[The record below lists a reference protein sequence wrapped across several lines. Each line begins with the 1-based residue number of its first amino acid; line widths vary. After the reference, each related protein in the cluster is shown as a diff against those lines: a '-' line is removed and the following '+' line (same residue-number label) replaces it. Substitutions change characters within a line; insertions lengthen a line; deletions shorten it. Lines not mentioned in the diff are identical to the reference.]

1 MNMSTQAP
9 AASGTA
15 AAPSSTPSTVAFE
28 NAPLT
33 PFHLR
38 VTFAGTGGQFS
49 DGFVLGIIG
58 IALAIATPQLHLN
71 AVWLGILG
79 AASLA
84 GLFAGS
90 LFAGSFVDRFG
101 RRALFN
107 YDMALFALISVAQ
120 FWVTSPTQL
129 LVLRLLLGITL
140 GFDYV
145 VSKALVVEYSPI
157 RLRGRLL
164 SWLAIAW
171 ALGYACAYVVGYLL
185 RDRGPDIWRVMLLSS
200 AIPAAIVF
208 LFRVRIPESPLWLQR
223 KGRTAE
229 ALAIIRENIGANI
242 VLNRAA
248 ESTAGAQA
256 SSDAGTTVSRLFSAQ
271 WRTRLFIACFFYM
284 CLVIPYFSLGTFSPM
299 VFASLHIQDK
309 FLAGLIYNVFL
320 LFGTVAGALVVDRI
334 SRRAFL
340 LWGFF
345 LSAIVL
351 ACLSF
356 GSHLPGSAV
365 VPLFAIFALVLSGT
379 NNLCFLYPQELFTT
393 ELRATALGFAVAAS
407 RVGSAVTTFLFPSI
421 VATYGG
427 QAAVYLC
434 VAVLAAG
441 GVACAIWA
449 PETRHASLES

>member
-1 MNMSTQAP
+1 MNISTRTRFESLADAP
-9 AASGTA
+9 PT
-15 AAPSSTPSTVAFE
+15 TVAFE

-107 YDMALFALISVAQ
+107 YDMALFAVISVAQ

-129 LVLRLLLGITL
+129 LILRLLLGITL

-145 VSKALVVEYSPI
+145 VSKALVVEYSPM

-185 RDRGPDIWRVMLLSS
+185 KDHGPDIWRVMLLSS
-200 AIPAAIVF
+200 AVPAAVVF

-229 ALAIIRENIGANI
+229 AMAIIRDNIGPNI
-242 VLNRAA
+242 VLNRP
-248 ESTAGAQA
+248 AGAAQA
-256 SSDAGTTVSRLFSAQ
+256 GSSGSAITKVFSGQ

-320 LFGTVAGALVVDRI
+320 LLGTVAGALVVDRI

-340 LWGFF
+340 LGGFF

-356 GSHLPGSAV
+356 GSHLPGTAV
-365 VPLFAIFALVLSGT
+365 VALFAVFALVLSGT

-407 RVGSAVTTFLFPSI
+407 RIGSAVTTFLFPSI
-421 VATYGG
+421 VAIYGG

-434 VAVLAAG
+434 VVVLAVG
-441 GVACAIWA
+441 GVICAIWA

>member
-1 MNMSTQAP
+1 MNLSREARFDSATAVAP
-9 AASGTA
+9 
-15 AAPSSTPSTVAFE
+15 PSVAFE
-28 NAPLT
+28 DAPLT

-90 LFAGSFVDRFG
+90 LFAGPFVDRFG

-107 YDMALFALISVAQ
+107 YDMALFAIISVAQ
-120 FWVTSPTQL
+120 FWVSSPTEL
-129 LVLRLLLGITL
+129 LVLRLLLGVTL

-145 VSKALVVEYSPI
+145 VSKALVVEYSP
-157 RLRGRLL
+157 RRMRGRLL

-171 ALGYACAYVVGYLL
+171 ALGYASAYVVGYVLK
-185 RDRGPDIWRVMLLSS
+185 DHGPDVWRLMLLSS
-200 AIPAAIVF
+200 AVPAAVVF

-223 KGRTAE
+223 KGRTRE
-229 ALAIIRENIGANI
+229 ALAIVHENIGSN
-242 VLNRAA
+242 VHLNQPAD
-248 ESTAGAQA
+248 SVQQ
-256 SSDAGTTVSRLFSAQ
+256 SDATDSNTSVFSRK
-271 WRTRLFIACFFYM
+271 WRMRLFIACFFYM

-299 VFASLHIQDK
+299 VFDSLHIKDK

-320 LFGTVAGALVVDRI
+320 LLGTMAGAMVVDRI

-340 LWGFF
+340 LGGFF
-345 LSAIVL
+345 ISAVL
-351 ACLSF
+351 LAILSF
-356 GSHLPGSAV
+356 GAHLPAAV
-365 VPLFAIFALVLSGT
+365 IVGLFAAFACILSGT
-379 NNLCFLYPQELFTT
+379 NNLCFLYPQELFSTQV
-393 ELRATALGFAVAAS
+393 RATALGFAVAAS
-407 RVGSAVTTFLFPSI
+407 RIGSAVTTFLFPSI
-421 VATYGG
+421 VAIYGG

-434 VAVLAAG
+434 VAVLAIG
-441 GVACAIWA
+441 GVVCAMWA
-449 PETRHASLES
+449 PETSQASLES

>member
-1 MNMSTQAP
+1 MNMSTGTRFASA
-9 AASGTA
+9 AASA
-15 AAPSSTPSTVAFE
+15 PSTVTFE

-107 YDMALFALISVAQ
+107 YDMALFAVISVAQ
-120 FWVTSPTQL
+120 FWVSGPMQL
-129 LVLRLLLGITL
+129 LILRLLLGVTL

-145 VSKALVVEYSPI
+145 VSKALVVEYSPM
-157 RLRGRLL
+157 RVRGRLL

-185 RDRGPDIWRVMLLSS
+185 KDGGPDIWRVMLLSS
-200 AIPAAIVF
+200 AVPAAVVF

-223 KGRTAE
+223 KGRTSE
-229 ALAIIRENIGANI
+229 ALAIIRDNIGPNI
-242 VLNRAA
+242 VLNRPV
-248 ESTAGAQA
+248 ETAQTAQA
-256 SSDAGTTVSRLFSAQ
+256 GSPGSTIASLFSGQ

-299 VFASLHIQDK
+299 VFASLHIKDK
-309 FLAGLIYNVFL
+309 FLAGLIYHVFL

-340 LWGFF
+340 LGGFF

-356 GSHLPGSAV
+356 GSHLPGTAV
-365 VPLFAIFALVLSGT
+365 VALFAVFALVLSGT

-393 ELRATALGFAVAAS
+393 ELRATALGLAVAAS
-407 RVGSAVTTFLFPSI
+407 RIGSAVTTFLFPSI
-421 VATYGG
+421 VAIYGG

-434 VAVLAAG
+434 VAVLAVG
-441 GVACAIWA
+441 GVICAIWA
-449 PETRHASLES
+449 PETRHTSLES

>member
-1 MNMSTQAP
+1 MNLSREARFDSATAVAP
-9 AASGTA
+9 
-15 AAPSSTPSTVAFE
+15 PSVALE
-28 NAPLT
+28 DAPLT

-90 LFAGSFVDRFG
+90 LFAGPFVDRFG

-107 YDMALFALISVAQ
+107 YDMALFAIISVAQ
-120 FWVTSPTQL
+120 FWVSSPTEL
-129 LVLRLLLGITL
+129 LVLRLLLGVTL

-145 VSKALVVEYSPI
+145 VSKALVVEYSP
-157 RLRGRLL
+157 RRMRGRLL

-171 ALGYACAYVVGYLL
+171 ALGYASAYVVGYVLK
-185 RDRGPDIWRVMLLSS
+185 DQGPDVWRLMLLSS
-200 AIPAAIVF
+200 AAPAAIVF

-223 KGRTAE
+223 KGRTRE
-229 ALAIIRENIGANI
+229 ALAIIHENIGPN
-242 VLNRAA
+242 VHLNLSADVVQ
-248 ESTAGAQA
+248 QA
-256 SSDAGTTVSRLFSAQ
+256 DATGSDTSVFSRK
-271 WRTRLFIACFFYM
+271 WRMRLFIACFFYM

-299 VFASLHIQDK
+299 VFDSLHIKDK

-320 LFGTVAGALVVDRI
+320 LLGTMAGAMVVDRI

-340 LWGFF
+340 LSGFF
-345 LSAIVL
+345 ISAVL
-351 ACLSF
+351 LAVLSF
-356 GSHLPGSAV
+356 GTHLPAV
-365 VPLFAIFALVLSGT
+365 AIVGLFAAFACILSGT
-379 NNLCFLYPQELFTT
+379 NNLCFLYPQELFSTQV
-393 ELRATALGFAVAAS
+393 RATALGFAVAAS
-407 RVGSAVTTFLFPSI
+407 RIGSAVTTFLFPSI
-421 VATYGG
+421 VAIYGG

-434 VAVLAAG
+434 VAVLAIG
-441 GVACAIWA
+441 GVVCAIWA
-449 PETRHASLES
+449 PETSQASLEG

>member
-1 MNMSTQAP
+1 MDMSP
-9 AASGTA
+9 GDSYERTA
-15 AAPSSTPSTVAFE
+15 TVAPSFIALE
-28 NAPLT
+28 EAPLT

-58 IALAIATPQLHLN
+58 IALSIATPQLHLN
-71 AVWLGILG
+71 ALWLGILG

-90 LFAGSFVDRFG
+90 LFAGPFVDRVG

-107 YDMALFALISVAQ
+107 YDMALFAILSVAQ

-129 LVLRLLLGITL
+129 LVLRLMLGITL

-145 VSKALVVEYSPI
+145 VSKALVVEYSPR

-171 ALGYACAYVVGYLL
+171 ALGYTSAYVVGYLL
-185 RDRGPDIWRVMLLSS
+185 KDRGPDVWRLMLLSS
-200 AIPAAIVF
+200 AVPSVIVF

-223 KGRTAE
+223 KGRTNE
-229 ALAIIRENIGANI
+229 ALAIMRDNIGPNV
-242 VLNRAA
+242 VLSRPAEIAGEAA
-248 ESTAGAQA
+248 HGSGKTES
-256 SSDAGTTVSRLFSAQ
+256 LFSPK
-271 WRTRLFIACFFYM
+271 WRMKLFIACFFYM

-299 VFASLHIQDK
+299 VFGSLQIKDK

-340 LWGFF
+340 LYGFF
-345 LSAIVL
+345 VSAIVL
-351 ACLSF
+351 ALLSV
-356 GSHLPGSAV
+356 GAHLPDSV
-365 VPLFAIFALVLSGT
+365 VVGLFAVFACVLSGT
-379 NNLCFLYPQELFTT
+379 NNLCFLYPQELFSTD
-393 ELRATALGFAVAAS
+393 LRATGLGFAVAAS
-407 RVGSAVTTFLFPSI
+407 RIGSAVTTFLFPSI
-421 VATYGG
+421 VAIYGG

-434 VAVLAAG
+434 VAVLAVG
-441 GVACAIWA
+441 GVTCALWA
-449 PETRHASLES
+449 PETRHVSLEG

>member
-1 MNMSTQAP
+1 MNMSTSTRVES
-9 AASGTA
+9 AAV
-15 AAPSSTPSTVAFE
+15 AAPTTVAFE

-33 PFHLR
+33 LFHLR

-107 YDMALFALISVAQ
+107 YDMALFAVISVAQ
-120 FWVTSPTQL
+120 FWVSSPTQL
-129 LVLRLLLGITL
+129 LILRLLLGITL

-145 VSKALVVEYSPI
+145 VSKALVVEYSPM

-185 RDRGPDIWRVMLLSS
+185 KDRGPDIWRVMLLSS
-200 AIPAAIVF
+200 AVPAAVVF

-223 KGRTAE
+223 KGRTGE
-229 ALAIIRENIGANI
+229 ALAIIRDNIGPNI
-242 VLNRAA
+242 VLNRPA
-248 ESTAGAQA
+248 ETAQGAQVA
-256 SSDAGTTVSRLFSAQ
+256 SPADSTIAKLFSGP
-271 WRTRLFIACFFYM
+271 WRKRLFIACFFYM

-299 VFASLHIQDK
+299 VFASRHIQDK

-320 LFGTVAGALVVDRI
+320 LIGTVAGALVVDRI

-356 GSHLPGSAV
+356 GSHLPGTAV
-365 VPLFAIFALVLSGT
+365 VALFAVFALVLSGT

-407 RVGSAVTTFLFPSI
+407 RIGSAVTTFLFPSI
-421 VATYGG
+421 VAIYGG

-434 VAVLAAG
+434 VAVLAVG
-441 GVACAIWA
+441 GAICAIWA

>member
-1 MNMSTQAP
+1 MNLSREARFDSATAVAP
-9 AASGTA
+9 
-15 AAPSSTPSTVAFE
+15 PSVAFE
-28 NAPLT
+28 DAPLT

-90 LFAGSFVDRFG
+90 LFAGPFVDRFG

-107 YDMALFALISVAQ
+107 YDMALFAIISVAQ
-120 FWVTSPTQL
+120 FWVSSPTEL
-129 LVLRLLLGITL
+129 LVLRLLLGVTL

-145 VSKALVVEYSPI
+145 VSKALVVEYSP
-157 RLRGRLL
+157 RRMRGRLL

-171 ALGYACAYVVGYLL
+171 ALGYASAYVVGYVLK
-185 RDRGPDIWRVMLLSS
+185 DHGPDVWRLMLLSS
-200 AIPAAIVF
+200 AVPAAVVF

-223 KGRTAE
+223 KGRTRE
-229 ALAIIRENIGANI
+229 ALAIIHENIGPN
-242 VLNRAA
+242 VHLNQSAD
-248 ESTAGAQA
+248 SVQQ
-256 SSDAGTTVSRLFSAQ
+256 SDATDSNTSVFSRK
-271 WRTRLFIACFFYM
+271 WRMRLFIACFFYM

-299 VFASLHIQDK
+299 VFDSLHIKDK

-320 LFGTVAGALVVDRI
+320 LLGTMAGAMVVDRI

-340 LWGFF
+340 LSGFF
-345 LSAIVL
+345 ISAVL
-351 ACLSF
+351 LAILSF
-356 GSHLPGSAV
+356 GAHLPAAV
-365 VPLFAIFALVLSGT
+365 IVGLFAAFACILSGT
-379 NNLCFLYPQELFTT
+379 NNLCFLYPQELFSTQV
-393 ELRATALGFAVAAS
+393 RATALGFAVAAS
-407 RVGSAVTTFLFPSI
+407 RIGSAVTTFLFPSI
-421 VATYGG
+421 VAIYGG

-434 VAVLAAG
+434 VAVLAIG
-441 GVACAIWA
+441 GVVCAMWA
-449 PETRHASLES
+449 PETSQASLES

>member
-1 MNMSTQAP
+1 MNTSTRTRYDSAADAP
-9 AASGTA
+9 PT
-15 AAPSSTPSTVAFE
+15 TVAFE

-71 AVWLGILG
+71 AVWIGILG

-107 YDMALFALISVAQ
+107 YDMALFAVISIAQ

-129 LVLRLLLGITL
+129 LILRLLLGITL

-145 VSKALVVEYSPI
+145 VSKALVVEYSPL

-185 RDRGPDIWRVMLLSS
+185 KDRGPDIWRVMLLSS
-200 AIPAAIVF
+200 AVPAAVVF
-208 LFRVRIPESPLWLQR
+208 LFRVRVPESPLWLQR

-229 ALAIIRENIGANI
+229 ALAIIRDHIGPNI
-242 VLNRAA
+242 VLNRPA
-248 ESTAGAQA
+248 ETAQA
-256 SSDAGTTVSRLFSAQ
+256 GSSSGSAIAKVFSGQ
-271 WRTRLFIACFFYM
+271 WRKRLFIACFFYM

-320 LFGTVAGALVVDRI
+320 LLGTIAGALVVDRI

-356 GSHLPGSAV
+356 GSQLPGTAV
-365 VPLFAIFALVLSGT
+365 VALFALFALVLSGT

-407 RVGSAVTTFLFPSI
+407 RIGSAVTTFLFPSI
-421 VATYGG
+421 VAIYGG

-434 VAVLAAG
+434 VVVLVIG
-441 GVACAIWA
+441 GVICAIWA
-449 PETRHASLES
+449 PETRHVSLES

>member
-1 MNMSTQAP
+1 MNISTRTRFES
-9 AASGTA
+9 AAD
-15 AAPSSTPSTVAFE
+15 AAPTIVAFE

-71 AVWLGILG
+71 AVWMGILG

-101 RRALFN
+101 RRTLFN
-107 YDMALFALISVAQ
+107 YDMALFAVISVAQ

-129 LVLRLLLGITL
+129 LILRLLLGITL

-145 VSKALVVEYSPI
+145 VSKALVVEYSPL

-185 RDRGPDIWRVMLLSS
+185 KDHGPDIWRVMLLSS
-200 AIPAAIVF
+200 AAPAAVVF

-223 KGRTAE
+223 NGRTTE
-229 ALAIIRENIGANI
+229 ALAIIRENIGPNI
-242 VLNRAA
+242 VLNRPA
-248 ESTAGAQA
+248 ETAQA
-256 SSDAGTTVSRLFSAQ
+256 GSSSGSAITKVFSGR
-271 WRTRLFIACFFYM
+271 WRTRLFIACFFYT

-320 LFGTVAGALVVDRI
+320 LLGTVAGALVVDRI

-356 GSHLPGSAV
+356 GSHLPGTAV
-365 VPLFAIFALVLSGT
+365 VALFAVFALVLSGT

-407 RVGSAVTTFLFPSI
+407 RIGSAVTTFLFPSI
-421 VATYGG
+421 VAMYGG

-434 VAVLAAG
+434 VVVLAVG
-441 GVACAIWA
+441 GVTCAIWA
-449 PETRHASLES
+449 PETRHTSLES

>member
-1 MNMSTQAP
+1 MNTSTRTRFDSAADAP
-9 AASGTA
+9 PT
-15 AAPSSTPSTVAFE
+15 TVAFE

-71 AVWLGILG
+71 AVWIGILG

-107 YDMALFALISVAQ
+107 YDMALFAVISIAQ
-120 FWVTSPTQL
+120 FWVTTPTQL
-129 LVLRLLLGITL
+129 LILRLLLGITL

-145 VSKALVVEYSPI
+145 VSKALVVEYSPL

-185 RDRGPDIWRVMLLSS
+185 KDRGPDIWRVMLLSS
-200 AIPAAIVF
+200 AVPAAVVF
-208 LFRVRIPESPLWLQR
+208 LFRVRVPESPLWLQR

-229 ALAIIRENIGANI
+229 ALAIIRDHIGPNI
-242 VLNRAA
+242 VLNRPA
-248 ESTAGAQA
+248 ETVKAGS
-256 SSDAGTTVSRLFSAQ
+256 SSDSAIAKVFSGQ
-271 WRTRLFIACFFYM
+271 WRKRLFIACFFYM

-320 LFGTVAGALVVDRI
+320 LLGTVAGALVVDRI

-356 GSHLPGSAV
+356 GSQLPGTAV
-365 VPLFAIFALVLSGT
+365 VALFALFALVLSGT

-407 RVGSAVTTFLFPSI
+407 RIGSAVTTFLFPSI
-421 VATYGG
+421 VAIYGG

-434 VAVLAAG
+434 VVVLVVG
-441 GVACAIWA
+441 GVICAIWA
-449 PETRHASLES
+449 PETRHVSLES